1 MPETA
6 VATALLEAQGL
17 KKRYGDFEVL
27 KGIDL
32 KVNKGEVV
40 AVLGPNGCGKST
52 FLRCLNL
59 LEPYQDGRVLLD
71 GEIASVGIPSGR
83 PRTRAEE
90 AAAQALRRRMGMVF
104 QRFNLFPHMSVLDNV
119 MLAPRKVRG
128 MSGQDAR
135 EMAERMIAKVG
146 MNEFTHRAPKT
157 LSGGQQQRAAIA
169 RALAMEPEVLLLDE
183 ITSAL
188 DPAMTREVFKVVR
201 ALAGDGITMLL
212 VTHDLPFA
220 RDTADRAVVIHKGL
234 VAADGTPEAVLSDA
248 LPAELRELLAL

>member
-1 MPETA
+1 
-6 VATALLEAQGL
+6 
-17 KKRYGDFEVL
+17 
-27 KGIDL
+27 
-32 KVNKGEVV
+32 
-40 AVLGPNGCGKST
+40 
-52 FLRCLNL
+52 
-59 LEPYQDGRVLLD
+59 
-71 GEIASVGIPSGR
+71 
-83 PRTRAEE
+83 
-90 AAAQALRRRMGMVF
+90 MGMVF

>member
-1 MPETA
+1 
-6 VATALLEAQGL
+6 
-17 KKRYGDFEVL
+17 
-27 KGIDL
+27 
-32 KVNKGEVV
+32 
-40 AVLGPNGCGKST
+40 
-52 FLRCLNL
+52 
-59 LEPYQDGRVLLD
+59 
-71 GEIASVGIPSGR
+71 
-83 PRTRAEE
+83 
-90 AAAQALRRRMGMVF
+90 
-104 QRFNLFPHMSVLDNV
+104 
-119 MLAPRKVRG
+119 MLIR
-128 MSGQDAR
+128 
-135 EMAERMIAKVG
+135 

-201 ALAGDGITMLL
+201 ALAGEGITMLL

-234 VAADGTPEAVLSDA
+234 VAADGTPEAVLSDS